1 MLTCKGINTFYGPAH
16 VLFDVDVEV
25 SEGQMVC
32 LIGRNG
38 VGKSTTLKSI
48 MGLAPISSGSIV
60 FQGKDISALPSFM
73 VARSGIG
80 YVPEDRR
87 VFADLT
93 VEENLEVAERGGTP
107 WTRKSVYELFPAL
120 HEFRTRRGGL
130 LSGGQQQMLT
140 IARTLVGNPKLLL
153 IDEPTEGLSPIVV
166 RSLEDMIRGLKAKG
180 RDDAAGGPGHSLQP
194 FRCGFHLC
202 PRQRSGRLQRCPQG
216 SGARHRPHPRHARGL
231 GAGDGNELTV
241 RLTPFSVFARA
252 RLRCGQ
258 RYGRR

>member
-25 SEGQMVC
+25 AEGQMVC

-48 MGLAPISSGSIV
+48 MGLAPVSSGSIV
-60 FQGKDISALPSFM
+60 FQGKEISALPSFM
-73 VARSGIG
+73 VARAGVG
-80 YVPEDRR
+80 YVPEERR
-87 VFADLT
+87 IFADLT
-93 VEENLEVAERGGTP
+93 VEENLEVAERGGSP
-107 WTRKSVYELFPAL
+107 WTRNSVYELFPAL

-180 RDDAAGGPGHSLQP
+180 QTMLLAGQDIRFSLSVADFIYVLDRGRVVYSGSREEAARDIERIRDM
-194 FRCGFHLC
+194 
-202 PRQRSGRLQRCPQG
+202 
-216 SGARHRPHPRHARGL
+216 
-231 GAGDGNELTV
+231 LTV
-241 RLTPFSVFARA
+241 
-252 RLRCGQ
+252 
-258 RYGRR
+258 

>member
-25 SEGQMVC
+25 AEGQMVC

-48 MGLAPISSGSIV
+48 MGLAPVSSGSIV
-60 FQGKDISALPSFM
+60 FESKEISAQPSFM
-73 VARSGIG
+73 VARAGIG
-80 YVPEDRR
+80 YVPEERR
-87 VFADLT
+87 IFADLT
-93 VEENLEVAERGGTP
+93 VEENLEVAERGGSP
-107 WTRKSVYELFPAL
+107 WSRKSVYELFPAL

-180 RDDAAGGPGHSLQP
+180 QTMLMAGQDIRFSLSVADFIYVLDRGRVVYSGSREEAARDIE
-194 FRCGFHLC
+194 RI
-202 PRQRSGRLQRCPQG
+202 
-216 SGARHRPHPRHARGL
+216 RGM
-231 GAGDGNELTV
+231 LTV
-241 RLTPFSVFARA
+241 
-252 RLRCGQ
+252 
-258 RYGRR
+258 

>member
-16 VLFDVDVEV
+16 VLFDVDLEV
-25 SEGQMVC
+25 AEGQMVC

-48 MGLAPISSGSIV
+48 MGLAPVASGSIV
-60 FQGKDISALPSFM
+60 FEGKEISALPSFM
-73 VARSGIG
+73 VARSGVG

-93 VEENLEVAERGGTP
+93 VEENLEVAERGGAP

-166 RSLEDMIRGLKAKG
+166 RALEDMIRGLKAKG
-180 RDDAAGGPGHSLQP
+180 QTMLLAGQDIRFSLSVAD
-194 FRCGFHLC
+194 FIYVLDR
-202 PRQRSGRLQRCPQG
+202 GRVVY
-216 SGARHRPHPRHARGL
+216 SGARAEAARDIERIRGM
-231 GAGDGNELTV
+231 LTV
-241 RLTPFSVFARA
+241 
-252 RLRCGQ
+252 
-258 RYGRR
+258 

>member
-48 MGLAPISSGSIV
+48 MGLAPISSGSIA

-180 RDDAAGGPGHSLQP
+180 QTMLLAGQDIRFSLSVADFIYVLDRGRVVYSGGREDAA
-194 FRCGFHLC
+194 RDID
-202 PRQRSGRLQRCPQG
+202 RI
-216 SGARHRPHPRHARGL
+216 RGML
-231 GAGDGNELTV
+231 AV
-241 RLTPFSVFARA
+241 
-252 RLRCGQ
+252 
-258 RYGRR
+258 

>member
-25 SEGQMVC
+25 AEGQMVC

-48 MGLAPISSGSIV
+48 MGLAPVSTGSIV
-60 FQGKDISALPSFM
+60 FEGKEISALPSFM

-166 RSLEDMIRGLKAKG
+166 RALEDMIRGLKAKG
-180 RDDAAGGPGHSLQP
+180 QTMLLAGQDIRFSLSVAD
-194 FRCGFHLC
+194 FIYVLDR
-202 PRQRSGRLQRCPQG
+202 GRVVY
-216 SGARHRPHPRHARGL
+216 SGARAEAARDIERIRGM
-231 GAGDGNELTV
+231 LTV
-241 RLTPFSVFARA
+241 
-252 RLRCGQ
+252 
-258 RYGRR
+258 

>member
-25 SEGQMVC
+25 AEGQMVC

-48 MGLAPISSGSIV
+48 MGLAPVSSGSIV
-60 FQGKDISALPSFM
+60 FESKEISAQPSFM
-73 VARSGIG
+73 VARAGIG
-80 YVPEDRR
+80 YVPEERR
-87 VFADLT
+87 IFADLT
-93 VEENLEVAERGGTP
+93 VEENLEVAERGGSP
-107 WTRKSVYELFPAL
+107 WSRKSVYELFPAL

-180 RDDAAGGPGHSLQP
+180 QTMLMAGQDIRFSLSVADFIYVLDRGRVVYSGSREEAARDIERIRDM
-194 FRCGFHLC
+194 
-202 PRQRSGRLQRCPQG
+202 
-216 SGARHRPHPRHARGL
+216 
-231 GAGDGNELTV
+231 LTV
-241 RLTPFSVFARA
+241 
-252 RLRCGQ
+252 
-258 RYGRR
+258 

>member
-48 MGLAPISSGSIV
+48 MGLAPISSGSIA

-93 VEENLEVAERGGTP
+93 VEENLEVAERGGAP
-107 WTRKSVYELFPAL
+107 WSRKSVYELFPAL

-180 RDDAAGGPGHSLQP
+180 QTMLLAGQDIRFSLSVAD
-194 FRCGFHLC
+194 FIYVLDR
-202 PRQRSGRLQRCPQG
+202 GRVVYR
-216 SGARHRPHPRHARGL
+216 GAREEAARDIDRIRGML
-231 GAGDGNELTV
+231 AV
-241 RLTPFSVFARA
+241 
-252 RLRCGQ
+252 
-258 RYGRR
+258 

>member
-48 MGLAPISSGSIV
+48 MGLAPISSGSIA

-180 RDDAAGGPGHSLQP
+180 QTMLLAGQDIRFSLSVAD
-194 FRCGFHLC
+194 FIYVLDR
-202 PRQRSGRLQRCPQG
+202 GRVVY
-216 SGARHRPHPRHARGL
+216 SGARKEAARDIDRIRGML
-231 GAGDGNELTV
+231 AV
-241 RLTPFSVFARA
+241 
-252 RLRCGQ
+252 
-258 RYGRR
+258 

>member
-25 SEGQMVC
+25 AEGQMVC

-48 MGLAPISSGSIV
+48 MGLAPVSSGSIA
-60 FQGKDISALPSFM
+60 FQGKDISALPAFM

-180 RDDAAGGPGHSLQP
+180 QTMLLAGQDIKFSLSVADFIYVLDRGRVVYSGNRQEAARDIE
-194 FRCGFHLC
+194 RI
-202 PRQRSGRLQRCPQG
+202 
-216 SGARHRPHPRHARGL
+216 RGML
-231 GAGDGNELTV
+231 AV
-241 RLTPFSVFARA
+241 
-252 RLRCGQ
+252 
-258 RYGRR
+258 

>member
-25 SEGQMVC
+25 GEGQMVC

-48 MGLAPISSGSIV
+48 MGLAPVSSGSIV
-60 FQGKDISALPSFM
+60 FEGRDISALPSFK
-73 VARSGIG
+73 VARAGIG
-80 YVPEDRR
+80 YVPEERR
-87 VFADLT
+87 IFADLT
-93 VEENLEVAERGGTP
+93 VEENLEVAERGGAP
-107 WTRKSVYELFPAL
+107 WTRNSVYELFPAL

-140 IARTLVGNPKLLL
+140 IARTLVGNPRLLL

-180 RDDAAGGPGHSLQP
+180 QTMLLAGQDLRFSLSVADFIYVLDRGRVVYSGDRQEAARDIE
-194 FRCGFHLC
+194 RI
-202 PRQRSGRLQRCPQG
+202 
-216 SGARHRPHPRHARGL
+216 RGML
-231 GAGDGNELTV
+231 AV
-241 RLTPFSVFARA
+241 
-252 RLRCGQ
+252 
-258 RYGRR
+258 

>member
-25 SEGQMVC
+25 AEGQMVC

-48 MGLAPISSGSIV
+48 MGLAPVSSGSIT
-60 FQGKDISALPSFM
+60 FEGKDISALPSFM
-73 VARSGIG
+73 VARAGIG

-93 VEENLEVAERGGTP
+93 VEENLEVAERGGAP

-140 IARTLVGNPKLLL
+140 IARTLVGNPRLLL

-180 RDDAAGGPGHSLQP
+180 QTMLLAGQDIRFSLSVAD
-194 FRCGFHLC
+194 FIYVLDR
-202 PRQRSGRLQRCPQG
+202 GRVVY
-216 SGARHRPHPRHARGL
+216 SGAREEAARDTDRIRDML
-231 GAGDGNELTV
+231 AV
-241 RLTPFSVFARA
+241 
-252 RLRCGQ
+252 
-258 RYGRR
+258 

>member
-25 SEGQMVC
+25 GEGQMVC

-48 MGLAPISSGSIV
+48 MGLAPVTSGSIR
-60 FQGKDISALPSFM
+60 FEGKEISALPSFK
-73 VARSGIG
+73 VARAGVG
-80 YVPEDRR
+80 YVPEERR
-87 VFADLT
+87 IFADLT
-93 VEENLEVAERGGTP
+93 VEENLEVAERGGAP
-107 WTRKSVYELFPAL
+107 WTRSSVYELFPAL

-140 IARTLVGNPKLLL
+140 IARTLVGNPRLLL

-180 RDDAAGGPGHSLQP
+180 QTMLMAGQDIRFSLSVADFIYVLDRGRVVYSGNRQEAARDSDRIRDMLA
-194 FRCGFHLC
+194 
-202 PRQRSGRLQRCPQG
+202 
-216 SGARHRPHPRHARGL
+216 
-231 GAGDGNELTV
+231 V
-241 RLTPFSVFARA
+241 
-252 RLRCGQ
+252 
-258 RYGRR
+258 

>member
-1 MLTCKGINTFYGPAH
+1 
-16 VLFDVDVEV
+16 
-25 SEGQMVC
+25 
-32 LIGRNG
+32 
-38 VGKSTTLKSI
+38 
-48 MGLAPISSGSIV
+48 
-60 FQGKDISALPSFM
+60 
-73 VARSGIG
+73 
-80 YVPEDRR
+80 VPEDRR

-180 RDDAAGGPGHSLQP
+180 QTMLLAGQDIRFSLSVAD
-194 FRCGFHLC
+194 FIYVLDR
-202 PRQRSGRLQRCPQG
+202 GRVVY
-216 SGARHRPHPRHARGL
+216 SGARKEAARDIDRIRGML
-231 GAGDGNELTV
+231 AV
-241 RLTPFSVFARA
+241 
-252 RLRCGQ
+252 
-258 RYGRR
+258 

>member
-1 MLTCKGINTFYGPAH
+1 MLSCKGINTFYGPAH

-25 SEGQMVC
+25 GEGQMVC

-48 MGLAPISSGSIV
+48 MGLAPVAGGSIV
-60 FQGKDISALPSFM
+60 FEGREISALPSFK
-73 VARSGIG
+73 VARAGIG

-93 VEENLEVAERGGTP
+93 VEENLEVAERGGAP
-107 WTRKSVYELFPAL
+107 WTRDSVYELFPAL

-140 IARTLVGNPKLLL
+140 IARTLVGNPRLLL

-180 RDDAAGGPGHSLQP
+180 QTMLLAGQDIRFSLSVADFIYVLDRGRVVYSGNRQEAARDIE
-194 FRCGFHLC
+194 RI
-202 PRQRSGRLQRCPQG
+202 
-216 SGARHRPHPRHARGL
+216 RGML
-231 GAGDGNELTV
+231 AV
-241 RLTPFSVFARA
+241 
-252 RLRCGQ
+252 
-258 RYGRR
+258 